1 MGKVVVQNQ
10 DERNQQSAVV
20 NTWQELGDCFFF
32 SAFFGFENG
41 YQSQEGGNQSRAGGP
56 RLLSGNDSIYLTP
69 KKA

>member
-32 SAFFGFENG
+32 RLFSALRMGINHRR
-41 YQSQEGGNQSRAGGP
+41 GGTSRVLVA
-56 RLLSGNDSIYLTP
+56 RDSYRATTLFT
-69 KKA
+69 